1 MLDEQKPFHR
11 RTYLA
16 DHVALEGS
24 EPKSRRK
31 AGSGPAT
38 ARKIHAILDTSVTY
52 PISVRGSEYPVKA
65 KFAEF
70 LFHAL
75 R

>member
-1 MLDEQKPFHR
+1 VLNEQKPFHR

-24 EPKSRRK
+24 WPKSRRK

-38 ARKIHAILDTSVTY
+38 ARKIHAIVDTIVTG
-52 PISVRGSEYPVKA
+52 PCTE
-65 KFAEF
+65 
-70 LFHAL
+70 
-75 R
+75 